1 MKKKKSSILEI
12 IEILIFYVSPIVIS
26 LLIGLLFMYSRCGE
40 ELHYNSYS
48 FTKKFMMVVPWGL
61 IIGMIIYYPINF
73 IFKMLELVYE
83 YFKKYLIIIRNK
95 LKLKEYKNKF
105 KGVEIKNR
113 NNIKLIKEIKNE
125 DLEIKY
131 LYMNNEDKYNY
142 YKRKDVE
149 NLLESTSSKIGI
161 INELTNKTIQ
171 YNIKE
176 ILKDIDINYRD
187 MFSFNET
194 KVLKELLDFCNLF
207 TMSYD
212 KIYNEYKI
220 DMIGTSIGKQ
230 GEDSVN
236 KNLQMYS
243 HRLINI
249 RNTRFEIDGQ
259 PVETDNL
266 ILSKNGIFSLEV
278 KNLGAT
284 GKYDIRVD
292 KDGKWNKIEKNK
304 VLEMSNVTSQ
314 TYRHIALTEK
324 LFIKELNKL
333 GINREIVVHPLIVLA
348 NDKVNLENNSDIKI
362 IRTSN
367 IYKEICNEN
376 DNLSEDLLN
385 ILKEIILKN
394 NLPAKSYET
403 IDILK
408 SAERINSLS
417 DILIELLNKYNDL
430 LEEILSKN

>member
-1 MKKKKSSILEI
+1 MKKYKKSILGLMEFI
-12 IEILIFYVSPIVIS
+12 IFKIKPIILVIF
-26 LLIGLLFMYSRCGE
+26 IGLFFMFMRCSDDFYYHNYS
-40 ELHYNSYS
+40 L
-48 FTKKFMMVVPWGL
+48 TKKIFMVVPLGL
-61 IIGMIIYYPINF
+61 IIASILFYPVMIIFFKLEEGYCF
-73 IFKMLELVYE
+73 IKNILIKIRAKIQFKNNI
-83 YFKKYLIIIRNK
+83 K
-95 LKLKEYKNKF
+95 KF
-105 KGVEIKNR
+105 KDIEIKNKA
-113 NNIKLIKEIKNE
+113 NINIIKETKNK

-131 LYMNNEDKYNY
+131 ICMNNEDKYYY

-149 NLLESTSSKIGI
+149 SLLETTSEKINR
-161 INELTNKTIQ
+161 INQLV
-171 YNIKE
+171 
-176 ILKDIDINYRD
+176 
-187 MFSFNET
+187 NET
-194 KVLKELLDFCNLF
+194 IKNNIHEAFSLVDFDYIYSFDEINKLKELLNFSKLLVMN
-207 TMSYD
+207 YD

-236 KNLQMYS
+236 KNIEMYS
-243 HRLINI
+243 HRLMNI

-259 PVETDNL
+259 SVETDNL

-292 KDGKWNKIEKNK
+292 KDGKWNKVEKNK
-304 VLEMSNVTSQ
+304 ISEMANVTSQ

-324 LFIKELNKL
+324 LFIEELNKL
-333 GINREIVVHPLIVLA
+333 GINKEIVVHPLIVLA

-376 DNLSEDLLN
+376 DDLSENLLN
-385 ILKEIILKN
+385 ILKDIVLKN
-394 NLPAKSYET
+394 NLPQKLYKT
-403 IDILK
+403 IDIFN
-408 SAERINSLS
+408 SAEKINKLS

-430 LEEILSKN
+430 LEEIISKN